1 MDQLT
6 EDLKT
11 ARDLIAAPGGFVQR
25 RLWDGNGGFCSTG
38 ALHQAISGYSC
49 RMCSDYHPP
58 AICCCADMR
67 RETRERFT
75 AACDELAAHIDGSPI
90 PRRSTIDVIVDYNN
104 SHTQQEV
111 VEVFDKTL
119 ADRGA
124 LA

>member
-11 ARDLIAAPGGFVQR
+11 ARDLIAAPGGFVQGT
-25 RLWDGNGGFCSTG
+25 LWDGNGGFCSTG
-38 ALHQAISGYSC
+38 ALHRAISGYSF
-49 RMCSDYHPP
+49 RMCSDW
-58 AICCCADMR
+58 
-67 RETRERFT
+67 ERFT
-75 AACDELAAHIDGSPI
+75 AACDELAAHIDGGRGTP
-90 PRRSTIDVIVDYNN
+90 TGYGAAIDVIVDYNN

-124 LA
+124 LP